1 MWLIKRVYM
10 DGAGHAEAFYK
21 DLTLDYIGL
30 SQAVDSPA
38 IEGLRSSVRN
48 AKVVTS
54 TYQQLVNGGGKSTY
68 IALLLSVFEPSVN
81 DFTQYLANH
90 RQSEYHYRNY
100 FYKELS
106 VILVEMVNESGQTL
120 LLGHAHQRNGEDI
133 DRTLFICDA
142 PDSLQGTP
150 FDEVPSYS
158 RAERNPELRSYANS
172 LHSFEN
178 WLNLKAG
185 SEGGMYWRK
194 TTRQNEWRTFLLE
207 QQINVD
213 LIKTMVTFN
222 SEEGGLTRFI
232 EYKTEHDFLG
242 AFFACTMSKDAAERL
257 RELVAHEV
265 ERQGELESIRRNE
278 SFLKDVLANWQAFL
292 EPAKYLESTQAQQ
305 QLLDDGFREAMRD
318 LTAFIRDAQTE
329 QTQLENDLD
338 SVQKHIGQVVSV
350 REQLGKRRAL
360 LEYDIAQHQ
369 FNKQQAMVD
378 ALKDEA
384 DSNQRHIEIT
394 RTAIDYKGYAKALNE
409 YRQADEDLKVFQ
421 SETERPLQV
430 IFERTA
436 GEALGVLE
444 WAIGKHRQQEARLE
458 EEMEQ
463 ISKDSNALTQS
474 YDQVQKTL
482 GGLEADRERYKRDK
496 RQGELQRDQL
506 CEVGMIQSGET
517 PSAAQYR
524 LELALRAAQQNE
536 TLANTVHYQKEQA
549 LEVQQNVVTNA
560 LVTRIKAQQ
569 ACIQADLKHQDAV
582 DSTQALVKTYRT
594 LPESTQHDIDV
605 EDTNWHSELCGLQLD
620 KVLNAHA
627 QTLNGMKQRLLQAR
641 HELDEL
647 RLTGHELVTKQ
658 INQALETFYAAGIA
672 RDKLWAFPHYL
683 ASAFNDDAQRI
694 AAVIDQNPGRY
705 LSLVALDN
713 VTLEQVHKISEKL
726 SWKKAPIAIYLLDET
741 QDLRGVTSELLQIV
755 LSNPDKYG
763 YSQAAYEARLQ
774 ELENSVASQETSV
787 RSVESAFKVLESF
800 RGDWRLHYEQY
811 GKHWVR
817 LIEHREQARLILEN
831 ADATLKQAEHDEQTL
846 RDEKADAMD
855 RLKSAQQQKAQAE
868 KVHDKL
874 SRFVGVEWAKRETAI
889 MKLEQLAEQI
899 QRSEESLVSL
909 REALERQKELAD
921 NRHAEQTYIRVQ
933 ISEWNKLGNEPFYSE
948 ITASKGME
956 GRSPKDAHEKAVQA
970 HKQLLEAAN
979 GDQVTALKHLRKE
992 AEQVQRYAFEHL
1004 TAQPTYSAYPD
1015 EVKAAAIN
1023 ELAVINSR
1031 ITHLNEQQK
1040 QFTQNLIN
1048 SQVTLQNLSQNCAN
1062 ARNVLD
1068 EDFVWEEKPI
1078 GIEMIQTSLAE
1089 TINNLHEIEYQLK
1102 LQLEQQTLQLKK
1114 IENVKERL
1122 QNAKT
1127 AHAMIQSNTP
1137 TPAAG
1142 LPVRILSI
1150 PEYADKL
1157 TMQCKMY
1164 ASLKETL
1171 KRQSLDVAVVW
1182 GRFRKRIE
1190 EELVKDP
1197 DARASQE
1204 YLRQLDSIATYHE
1217 VLGDLDRVSI
1227 GITQVFEAVQDSLEQ
1242 FHRSIDLT
1250 VTHLTAHLEGAIKL
1264 LKRAMSVKIP
1274 EDCPVLPGRP
1284 IIKMTDRLNDVAA
1297 DLRGFASS
1305 RLQQWIARGQIP
1317 RALNRDT
1324 LTADLVQ
1331 SVFGEGELEVRLLKT
1346 NASRPQWTHVTRLEG
1361 SGGQRLTS
1369 AFLLFVT
1376 VGKVREYDTGISS
1389 AGFLLADN
1397 PLGKSNADD
1406 LMRIQTQMA
1415 KAYKIQLIYLTGISD
1430 ENAQSMFD
1438 NHLFLN
1444 KVQKLRRRDLVTVDK
1459 ERHALWAASLAAK
1472 PQFEPVILR

>member
-1 MWLIKRVYM
+1 MWLIKRVYI

-38 IEGLRSSVRN
+38 IEGQRSPVRN

-68 IALLLSVFEPSVN
+68 IALLLSIFEPSVS
-81 DFTQYLANH
+81 DFTQYLANR

-120 LLGHAHQRNGEDI
+120 LLGHAHQRTGDNVE
-133 DRTLFICDA
+133 RTLFICDA
-142 PDSLQGTP
+142 PDSMLGIP

-158 RAERNPELRSYANS
+158 RAERHSELRSYANS
-172 LHSFEN
+172 LHSFES

-185 SEGGMYWRK
+185 SEGGMHWRK
-194 TTRQNEWRTFLLE
+194 TSRQSEWRAFLLE

-265 ERQGELESIRRNE
+265 ERQGELDGIRRNE

-292 EPAKYLESTQAQQ
+292 EPAKQLENTQTQQ

-318 LTAFIRDAQTE
+318 LSAFIGEAQIE
-329 QTQLENDLD
+329 QMQLDDDTRSL
-338 SVQKHIGQVVSV
+338 QKNIDQVGFLL
-350 REQLGKRRAL
+350 ELLGKRRAL
-360 LEYDIAQHQ
+360 LEYDLAQHQ
-369 FNKQQAMVD
+369 LNKQKAMVD

-384 DSNQRHIEIT
+384 DANQRQIEIT
-394 RTAIDYKGYAKALNE
+394 RTAIDYKAYAKALEE

-421 SETERPLQV
+421 SETERPLQM

-436 GEALGVLE
+436 GEALGVLA
-444 WAIGKHRQQEARLE
+444 WAIDRHRQQEANLE
-458 EEMEQ
+458 KEQ
-463 ISKDSNALTQS
+463 GQIDKESNNLRQS
-474 YDQVQKTL
+474 CDELQKML
-482 GGLEADRERYKRDK
+482 GGLEADREGYKRNK
-496 RQGELQRDQL
+496 RQGELQRGQL
-506 CEVGMIQSGET
+506 CEAGLIQKGET
-517 PSAAQYR
+517 PGAAQYR
-524 LELALRAAQQNE
+524 LELALRDAQQSE
-536 TLANTVHYQKEQA
+536 ALANTAHHLKEQA
-549 LEVQQNVVTNA
+549 LEAQQNVATNA
-560 LVTRIKAQQ
+560 LVEQSKARQ
-569 ACIQADLKHQDAV
+569 ACAQADLKYQDAV
-582 DSTQALVKTYRT
+582 DSAQALVKTYRT
-594 LPESTQHDIDV
+594 LPESTQHDIDI
-605 EDTNWHSELCGLQLD
+605 EDTNWHSERCGLQID
-620 KVLNAHA
+620 NVLNVDA
-627 QTLNGMKQRLLQAR
+627 QTLNEMKQRLLQAQY
-641 HELDEL
+641 ELEEL
-647 RLTGHELVTKQ
+647 KLTGHELVAKQ
-658 INQALETFYAAGIA
+658 INQALEAFYAAGIA
-672 RDKLWAFPHYL
+672 RDKLWTFPHYL
-683 ASAFNDDAQRI
+683 ASVYNDDAQKI
-694 AAVIDQNPGRY
+694 AAVIDRNPGRY

-713 VTLEQVHKISEKL
+713 LTFEQVNKISEIL
-726 SWKKAPIAIYLLDET
+726 PWKKAPIAIYLLDEA
-741 QDLRGVTSELLQIV
+741 QDLRNEMPELVQAV

-763 YSQAAYEARLQ
+763 YSQAAYEARLH
-774 ELENSVASQETSV
+774 ELENTVALQESSVEAA
-787 RSVESAFKVLESF
+787 ESAFKVLQSF
-800 RGDWRLHYEQY
+800 RSDWRLHYEQY
-811 GKHWVR
+811 GKYWAR
-817 LIEHREQARLILEN
+817 LVEDREQARLTLEN
-831 ADATLKQAEHDEQTL
+831 VDAALQQAEHYAQIL
-846 RDEKADAMD
+846 RNEKADALA
-855 RLKSAQQQKAQAE
+855 RLNSAQHQKNQTE
-868 KVHDKL
+868 KAHGKL
-874 SRFVGVEWAKRETAI
+874 SHFVETEWAKRETAI

-899 QRSEESLVSL
+899 QRSEKTLDSL
-909 REALERQKELAD
+909 REAQERQKELAD
-921 NRHAEQTYIRVQ
+921 NKLTEKNCISIQ
-933 ISEWNKLGNEPFYSE
+933 ISNWNYLCHEPFYSK
-948 ITASKGME
+948 ITALEAIE
-956 GRSPKDAHEKAVQA
+956 GRSPKDAHEKATQA
-970 HKQLLEAAN
+970 HKQLLEATK
-979 GDQVTALKHLRKE
+979 GDQITALKQQRKD
-992 AEQVQRYAFEHL
+992 AEQAQRDASERL
-1004 TAQPTYSAYPD
+1004 IAQPAYNAYSDA
-1015 EVKAAAIN
+1015 VKAAALN
-1023 ELAVINSR
+1023 DLALINSQ
-1031 ITHLNEQQK
+1031 ISHLNKQQK
-1040 QFTQNLIN
+1040 QFMQYLIAA
-1048 SQVTLQNLSQNCAN
+1048 QGTLQYMSKQCEEASK
-1062 ARNVLD
+1062 ALD

-1078 GIEMIQTSLAE
+1078 GIETIQTSLAE
-1089 TINNLHEIEYQLK
+1089 IANSLHETEYELK
-1102 LQLEQQTLQLKK
+1102 LRLEQKTLLLKK

-1127 AHAMIQSNTP
+1127 AQATIQSITP
-1137 TPAAG
+1137 SSAAG
-1142 LPVRILSI
+1142 LPGRILSI
-1150 PEYADKL
+1150 TEYADAL
-1157 TMQCKMY
+1157 STQCQMY
-1164 ASLKETL
+1164 ASLNVTL
-1171 KRQSLDVAVVW
+1171 KQQNILVATVW
-1182 GRFRKRIE
+1182 GHFRKRIE
-1190 EELVKDP
+1190 EEVAKDP

-1217 VLGDLDRVSI
+1217 VLGDLDRVGT

-1242 FHRSIDLT
+1242 FQRSIELT

-1264 LKRAMSVKIP
+1264 LKRALSVKIP

-1284 IIKMTDRLNDVAA
+1284 IIKMSDRLNDAAA
-1297 DLRGFASS
+1297 DLRSFASS

-1317 RALNRDT
+1317 RAPNRDA

-1346 NASRPQWTHVTRLEG
+1346 NASRPQWTLVTRLEG

-1444 KVQKLRRRDLVTVDK
+1444 KVQKLKRRDLVTVDK
-1459 ERHALWAASLAAK
+1459 ERHALWSASLVAK
-1472 PQFEPVILR
+1472 PKFEPVF

>member
-10 DGAGHAEAFYK
+10 DGAGHEEAFYK

-38 IEGLRSSVRN
+38 IEGQSSPVRN

-68 IALLLSVFEPSVN
+68 IALLLSIFEPSVS
-81 DFTQYLANH
+81 DFTQYLANR

-120 LLGHAHQRNGEDI
+120 LLGHAHQRNGD
-133 DRTLFICDA
+133 DVDCTLFICDA
-142 PDSLQGTP
+142 PDSLLGAP

-158 RAERNPELRSYANS
+158 RAERNSALRSYANS
-172 LHSFEN
+172 LHSFES

-185 SEGGMYWRK
+185 SEGGMHWRK
-194 TTRQNEWRTFLLE
+194 TTRQNEWRAFLLE

-242 AFFACTMSKDAAERL
+242 AFFACTMSKDTAERL

-265 ERQGELESIRRNE
+265 ERQGELEDIRRNE

-292 EPAKYLESTQAQQ
+292 EPAKQLESTQAQQ

-318 LTAFIRDAQTE
+318 LTAFIGEAQIE
-329 QTQLENDLD
+329 QMQLEDDTGSL
-338 SVQKHIGQVVSV
+338 QKHIDQAVSL
-350 REQLGKRRAL
+350 RELLGKRRAL
-360 LEYDIAQHQ
+360 LEYDLVLHQ
-369 FNKQQAMVD
+369 LNKQKAMVD
-378 ALKDEA
+378 ALKGEA
-384 DSNQRHIEIT
+384 DVNQRQIEIT
-394 RTAIDYKGYAKALNE
+394 RTAIDYKSYAKALDE

-421 SETERPLQV
+421 SETEKPLQV

-444 WAIGKHRQQEARLE
+444 WAIDRHRQQEAKLE
-458 EEMEQ
+458 EELGQ
-463 ISKDSNALTQS
+463 IGKDSNVLRQS

-482 GGLEADRERYKRDK
+482 GGLEADRRIYQGDK
-496 RQGELQRDQL
+496 RQGESQRDEL
-506 CEVGMIQSGET
+506 CEVGLIQKGET
-517 PSAAQYR
+517 PAAALYR
-524 LELALRAAQQNE
+524 LELTLRDAQQSE
-536 TLANTVHYQKEQA
+536 EQANTAHHQKEQE
-549 LEVQQNVVTNA
+549 LE
-560 LVTRIKAQQ
+560 AQQ
-569 ACIQADLKHQDAV
+569 HVVREMSVEQSKAHQTLILAEQKHQAAV
-582 DSTQALVKTYRT
+582 DSTLALVKTYRT
-594 LPESTQHDIDV
+594 LPASTQHDVDV
-605 EDTNWHSELCGLQLD
+605 EDTNWHSERCGLQLD
-620 KVLNAHA
+620 KVLHA
-627 QTLNGMKQRLLQAR
+627 DTQTLNGMKERLLQAR

-647 RLTGHELVTKQ
+647 KLTGHELVTKQ
-658 INQALETFYAAGIA
+658 INQALEAFYTTGIA

-694 AAVIDQNPGRY
+694 AEVIDQNPGRY

-713 VTLEQVHKISEKL
+713 ATLDQVHKISEKL
-726 SWKKAPIAIYLLDET
+726 AWKKAPIAIYLLDEA
-741 QDLRGVTSELLQIV
+741 QDLRGVTPELMQVV
-755 LSNPDKYG
+755 LSNPDKCGYG
-763 YSQAAYEARLQ
+763 QAAYEARLQ
-774 ELENSVASQETSV
+774 ELENTVALQEA
-787 RSVESAFKVLESF
+787 SVEAAESVFKVLQSF
-800 RGDWRLHYEQY
+800 RGDWRLHYDQY
-811 GKHWVR
+811 GKHWSS
-817 LIEHREQARLILEN
+817 LIEHREQARLTLEN
-831 ADATLKQAEHDEQTL
+831 ADAALKQAEHYEQTL
-846 RDEKADAMD
+846 RDEKTDALA
-855 RLKSAQQQKAQAE
+855 RLNSAQQQKIQAE
-868 KVHDKL
+868 KAHDKL
-874 SRFVGVEWAKRETAI
+874 SRFVEMEWAKRETAI
-889 MKLEQLAEQI
+889 MKLVQLAEQI
-899 QRSEESLVSL
+899 QRSEETLVSL
-909 REALERQKELAD
+909 REELERQRELAE
-921 NRHAEQTYIRVQ
+921 NKRAEQTYISIQ
-933 ISEWNKLGNEPFYSE
+933 ISEWNNLCNEPFYSE
-948 ITASKGME
+948 ITATEGIE
-956 GRSPKDAHEKAVQA
+956 GRSPKDAHEKAAQS
-970 HKQLLEAAN
+970 HKQLLEATK
-979 GDQVTALKHLRKE
+979 GDQVMALKQQRKD
-992 AEQVQRYAFEHL
+992 AEQAQRDASKRL
-1004 TAQPTYSAYPD
+1004 TAQPAYKVYPD
-1015 EVKAAAIN
+1015 AVKSVALN
-1023 ELAVINSR
+1023 ELALINNR
-1031 ITHLNEQQK
+1031 IAHLNEQQK
-1040 QFTQNLIN
+1040 QFTQRLIAAQGTMQYM
-1048 SQVTLQNLSQNCAN
+1048 SKKCEEASKA
-1062 ARNVLD
+1062 LD

-1078 GIEMIQTSLAE
+1078 EIETIQTSLAE
-1089 TINNLHEIEYQLK
+1089 IVNSLHETEYQLK
-1102 LQLEQQTLQLKK
+1102 RQLEQKTLQLKK

-1127 AHAMIQSNTP
+1127 AQAMIQPITVTS
-1137 TPAAG
+1137 AAG

-1150 PEYADKL
+1150 TEYADAL
-1157 TMQCKMY
+1157 ATQCRMY

-1171 KRQSLDVAVVW
+1171 KQQNICVATVW

-1190 EELVKDP
+1190 EESARDL

-1204 YLRQLDSIATYHE
+1204 YLRQLDLITTYHE
-1217 VLGDLDRVSI
+1217 VLGDLDRVGT

-1242 FHRSIDLT
+1242 FQRSIDLA
-1250 VTHLTAHLEGAIKL
+1250 VSHLTAHLEGAIKL
-1264 LKRAMSVKIP
+1264 LKRVMSVKIP

-1305 RLQQWIARGQIP
+1305 RLQQWIARGQVP
-1317 RALNRDT
+1317 RVPNRDA

-1346 NASRPQWTHVTRLEG
+1346 NVSRPQWTPVTRLEG

-1415 KAYKIQLIYLTGISD
+1415 RAYKIQLIYLTGISD

-1459 ERHALWAASLAAK
+1459 ERHALWSASLVAK
-1472 PQFEPVILR
+1472 PKSEPVF